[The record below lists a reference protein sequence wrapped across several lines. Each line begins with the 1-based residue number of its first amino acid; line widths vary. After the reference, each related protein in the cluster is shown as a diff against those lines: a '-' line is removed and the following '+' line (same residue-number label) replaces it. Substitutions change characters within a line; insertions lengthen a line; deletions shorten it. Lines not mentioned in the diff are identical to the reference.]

1 MSNETK
7 ESNIVRLEEMLESMD
22 ASLKNILEISGQQ
35 EKLIE
40 LVEKHAKTDFLAFIK
55 ESREQLENLKKQY
68 ASLGQKRT
76 DLDKIINIAK
86 SDKDK
91 EDFLN
96 LILNTLIN
104 F

>member
-1 MSNETK
+1 MSKEN
-7 ESNIVRLEEMLESMD
+7 ESNILRLEEMLESMD

-40 LVEKHAKTDFLAFIK
+40 LVEKHGKVDFMAFIK

-68 ASLGQKRT
+68 ASLGQKRV

-86 SDKDK
+86 SDKEK
-91 EDFLN
+91 EDYLN